1 MVRIFSD
8 GALYNKEC
16 SIRKIKAKINN
27 FVSRNLHT
35 TVFICLVYSICIY
48 KCVLDL
54 NISDYKF
61 MVLLWVDVTT
71 YIFLDVLSHCT
82 ILKQNELSFGTIGR
96 EICYRVLFL
105 VNKLYVDNFFKTL
118 VLGFWFGIL

>member
-82 ILKQNELSFGTIGR
+82 I
-96 EICYRVLFL
+96 
-105 VNKLYVDNFFKTL
+105 KTK
-118 VLGFWFGIL
+118 